1 MCCAVLDMAHAN
13 LLPPCFPFRRNHL
26 GNVFLQ
32 HAAGSVD
39 TAAVLAAVHP
49 MLERLDPLKTDCV
62 SFGWAAAAVS
72 DVGWG

>member
-1 MCCAVLDMAHAN
+1 MLTMALAN
-13 LLPPCFPFRRNHL
+13 LLPCCFHRNHL
-26 GNVFLQ
+26 GDVFLQ

-62 SFGWAAAAVS
+62 SFGWAAAAVC
-72 DVGWG
+72 DVEWEGGFQKM